1 MVTVLLLLLLMILL
15 MILLFRWYLNNQ
27 ILDGKTSKTL
37 TLSPLNRTLHAA
49 ILKCAA
55 RNKIGRSEETH
66 TLEVSPFSRVFFFS
80 FVKKKIKIHQNKIE
94 NRPVFLQTNKQ
105 RTF

>member
-1 MVTVLLLLLLMILL
+1 

-66 TLEVSPFSRVFFFS
+66 TLEVSLGCFFS
-80 FVKKKIKIHQNKIE
+80 FREGKDKIHQNKIE